1 MKPLVFL
8 SDEVSLLRARS
19 EVLFLKRAEK
29 REAAWSVR
37 ALHAAD
43 SYVCKSRFGA
53 TRVRVGTESKWLHDD
68 TAAQCFDMKK
78 PEAGIASA
86 VVLVPAHLPFPS
98 TASKGDMADEARF
111 LEAACFSN

>member
-1 MKPLVFL
+1 MKDSGGGLKPPG
-8 SDEVSLLRARS
+8 RARP
-19 EVLFLKRAEK
+19 FR
-29 REAAWSVR
+29 
-37 ALHAAD
+37 
-43 SYVCKSRFGA
+43 
-53 TRVRVGTESKWLHDD
+53 
-68 TAAQCFDMKK
+68 FDMNK

>member
-43 SYVCKSRFGA
+43 SYVFKSKFGA
-53 TRVRVGTESKWLHDD
+53 TRVRVGTESRWLHDD
-68 TAAQCFDMKK
+68 IVAKCQALGFVIRRCVSENKRMY
-78 PEAGIASA
+78 
-86 VVLVPAHLPFPS
+86 PANPF
-98 TASKGDMADEARF
+98 AIK
-111 LEAACFSN
+111 L